1 MSQLSLNI
9 YRSAFDRVALGNVK
23 PSTTMR
29 TMMLKKLSL
38 NVRLLSLICFLV
50 LICIGVGTMTLRS
63 THDIVKEYNTV
74 VTANLPNIQ
83 KLGLMRYESQNFVRN
98 VIKLSVPGNSQK

>member
-1 MSQLSLNI
+1 
-9 YRSAFDRVALGNVK
+9 
-23 PSTTMR
+23 
-29 TMMLKKLSL
+29 
-38 NVRLLSLICFLV
+38 
-50 LICIGVGTMTLRS
+50 MTLRS

-98 VIKLSVPGNSQK
+98 VIKLSVPGNSQKEIDHVNEGIAKAKGNFNKIEEDFYKRVA